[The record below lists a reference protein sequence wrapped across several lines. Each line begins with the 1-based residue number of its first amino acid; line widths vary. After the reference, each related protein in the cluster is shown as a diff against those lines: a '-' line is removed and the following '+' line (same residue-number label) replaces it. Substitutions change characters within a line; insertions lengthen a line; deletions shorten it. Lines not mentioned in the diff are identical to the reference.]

1 VEKVPLMVTG
11 DDAEVFIDL
20 LLSSEGENGAGLEG
34 ADAAT
39 ATRRSNREGAQ
50 EAHYTNSLL
59 IHLRDDNKQI

>member
-1 VEKVPLMVTG
+1 MKTAYTDLSNNRLAPDANPVEKVPLMVTG

-39 ATRRSNREGAQ
+39 ATRRSNRE
-50 EAHYTNSLL
+50 
-59 IHLRDDNKQI
+59 